1 MRLIYLIL
9 DHAARRITDGAI
21 AVPTFDDFTNH
32 QVHYHIGLCVQAKY
46 LVAEPQNVSVRVD
59 GKSKFTGLVGV
70 TWKGHE
76 ALDELRAEHG

>member
-9 DHAARRITDGAI
+9 DHAARHITDGAI
-21 AVPTFDDFTNH
+21 PVPTFDDFTNH
-32 QVHYHIGLCVQAKY
+32 QVHYHVSLCADAKY
-46 LVAEPQNVSVRVD
+46 LSVETTGGQIRLD
-59 GKSKFTGLVGV
+59 GKGKIRGLVGL